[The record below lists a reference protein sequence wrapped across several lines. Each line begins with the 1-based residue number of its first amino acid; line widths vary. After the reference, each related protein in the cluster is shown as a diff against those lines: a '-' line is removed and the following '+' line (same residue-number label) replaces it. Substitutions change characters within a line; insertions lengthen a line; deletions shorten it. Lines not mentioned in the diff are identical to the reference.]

1 MEPASDRIDFQNVL
15 VKKPW
20 GHEYLVFDNGLVS
33 LWCLFIRHG
42 AQTSMHCHPTKKTA
56 IILLSGEATVSFLN
70 DSRTFRSLAK
80 LMVREGLFHS
90 TAAVSKEGII
100 LLETETPSNKT
111 DLVRLEDEYGRQEK
125 PYEGSEAVTPLGEDC
140 IRLEAPREGEVRR
153 TRLGDCT
160 LSMEMVSEASGL
172 LERPPGEV
180 IVVLQGGLF
189 SRTGD
194 PVLSIGD
201 VVSSETVSR
210 LAKTFHAPQG
220 VSFLAV
226 HREPLR

>member
-1 MEPASDRIDFQNVL
+1 MGSASDRVDYQNVL

-20 GHEYLVFDNGLVS
+20 GCEYRMYDNGLVS
-33 LWCLFIRHG
+33 VWHLFIRHG
-42 AQTSMHCHPTKKTA
+42 ERTSMHCHPTKKTG
-56 IILLSGEATVSFLN
+56 IILLSGEAVVSFLN
-70 DSRTFRSLAK
+70 DSRTIRSLAK
-80 LMVREGLFHS
+80 LMIREGLFHS
-90 TAAVSKEGII
+90 TAAVSPEGVVV
-100 LLETETPSNKT
+100 LETETPSDKA

-125 PYEGSEAVTPLGEDC
+125 PYEGSEAVIPLGEDC
-140 IRLEAPREGEVRR
+140 IRLSAPREEDVQR

-160 LSMEMVSEASGL
+160 LSMEKVREAAGL

-180 IVVLQGGLF
+180 IVVLEGGLF

-210 LAKTFHAPQG
+210 LAKTFLAPRG
-220 VSFLAV
+220 VSFLAIR
-226 HREPLR
+226 REE

>member
-20 GHEYLVFDNGLVS
+20 GYEYLVFDNGLVS
-33 LWCLFIRHG
+33 LWHLFIRNG
-42 AQTSMHCHPTKKTA
+42 ARTSMHCHPTKKTG

-70 DSRTFRSLAK
+70 DSRTFRSLSK

-90 TAAVSKEGII
+90 TAALSSEGII

-140 IRLEAPREGEVRR
+140 VRLDAPRDAEVRR

-160 LSMEMVSEASGL
+160 LSMEKVPEASGL
-172 LERPPGEV
+172 IERPPGEV
-180 IVVLQGGLF
+180 IVVLEGGLF

-194 PVLSIGD
+194 PVLSVGD

-210 LAKTFHAPQG
+210 LAKTFFAPRG
-220 VSFLAV
+220 VSFLAI
-226 HREPLR
+226 RKNE